1 MGAIRKN
8 KPELPTEMVST
19 KERNPFTTIFG
30 LQQDCMI
37 VSHCP
42 KRNKIVNLLRTLHFE
57 PKVDTSNEQRK
68 PKVIL
73 TYNETKA
80 GVDTMDKMTRTYSCK
95 RKTRRWSLLVF
106 YNMLDISA
114 INANVIWKALNRN
127 WNSNKSHKRRLCLLQ
142 LGKELAG
149 VSEEAI
155 QKRVEQTRETASEP
169 PRKNV
174 RCTICT
180 SAKDRK
186 TKTACSKC
194 SKNVC
199 QEHSNVMC
207 IRCQRN

>member
-1 MGAIRKN
+1 MSRAITFLQDYFARKLLEKNVTLVGAIRKN

-80 GVDTMDKMTRTYSCK
+80 GVDTMDQMTRTYSCK
-95 RKTRRWSLLVF
+95 RKT
-106 YNMLDISA
+106 
-114 INANVIWKALNRN
+114 
-127 WNSNKSHKRRLCLLQ
+127 
-142 LGKELAG
+142 
-149 VSEEAI
+149 
-155 QKRVEQTRETASEP
+155 
-169 PRKNV
+169 
-174 RCTICT
+174 
-180 SAKDRK
+180 
-186 TKTACSKC
+186 
-194 SKNVC
+194 
-199 QEHSNVMC
+199 
-207 IRCQRN
+207 